1 MRRVINTMILGGV
14 LLAATA
20 CDKDLELYDTED
32 CWLNFS
38 YSENSGSLVPSESSY
53 SFVYAGS
60 DVTADTI
67 WVEITT
73 MGFVYDTPRTIS
85 VEQVQVDIVKPELP
99 EIPQDSTGAPVEEIV
114 VVDTIN
120 AVPGKHYV
128 PFNDESLA
136 QYFQIPAGAVSQK
149 IPVVLKRDA
158 SLDTCVAVLKFQI
171 KENEFFKVGYED
183 YSTRQITFTDML
195 SKPSQWEYGYMIYYY
210 GEYGPVKHQFLIDQT
225 GEPWDDEYI
234 VALHDGDSAYLEYL
248 MVKMQNQL
256 DALNA
261 ERVAQGLDV
270 LKEAD
275 GTEVYIGMVY

>member
-20 CDKDLELYDTED
+20 CEKDLELYDIED

-67 WVEITT
+67 WVEVTT

-85 VEQVQVDIVKPELP
+85 VEQVQVDIVKPEMP

-128 PFNDESLA
+128 PFNDKSLES
-136 QYFQIPAGAVSQK
+136 YYQIPAGAVSQK
-149 IPVVLKRDA
+149 IP
-158 SLDTCVAVLKFQI
+158 
-171 KENEFFKVGYED
+171 
-183 YSTRQITFTDML
+183 
-195 SKPSQWEYGYMIYYY
+195 
-210 GEYGPVKHQFLIDQT
+210 
-225 GEPWDDEYI
+225 
-234 VALHDGDSAYLEYL
+234 
-248 MVKMQNQL
+248 
-256 DALNA
+256 
-261 ERVAQGLDV
+261 
-270 LKEAD
+270 
-275 GTEVYIGMVY
+275 